1 VAGLLAAMAIY
12 ATADDADASALYEM
26 QISKQYVRQLQR
38 FGGKASVVFDEFNR
52 WFAGLWQGKT
62 LAFTVAWIAVAAAG
76 GVFLFAR
83 YVADDERD

>member
-1 VAGLLAAMAIY
+1 MAGLLAAMAIY

-26 QISKQYVRQLQR
+26 QLSKQYVRQLQR

-52 WFAGLWQGKT
+52 WFAGLWEGKT
-62 LAFTVAWIAVAAAG
+62 AAFTVAWITIVAAG

-83 YVADDERD
+83 YGVDDERN